1 MWILLSLVV
10 VVLML
15 YVLVYPRESARDQKF
30 KEAREAKKIR
40 LLIEKDKKRGA
51 RSHPRD

>member
-10 VVLML
+10 VVLIL
-15 YVLVYPRESARDQKF
+15 YILVYPRESARDQKF